1 MTRLPSLILS
11 TTLLTVLP
19 SSQPEVQTCA
29 VQVVIDLQT
38 YDGPKHYEN
47 FCLSQPAMY
56 GDGLLSIEAVSLGDG
71 IFRDGFDTP
80 PVATGA
86 EQ

>member
-11 TTLLTVLP
+11 ATLLTVLP

-47 FCLSQPAMY
+47 FCLSLPAMY
-56 GDGLLSIEAVSLGDG
+56 GDGLLSIEAVGIGDKLFHG
-71 IFRDGFDTP
+71 DFELWP
-80 PVATGA
+80 
-86 EQ
+86 